1 MAEQDFSFTWAKQKR
16 NPKAGAEA
24 GKGFSGQG
32 CGALRKDVQ
41 GYSRKDKWAW
51 WKAGVMGR
59 KVEECK

>member
-32 CGALRKDVQ
+32 AVGPSGRMCKGI
-41 GYSRKDKWAW
+41 
-51 WKAGVMGR
+51 AGRTSGPGGR
-59 KVEECK
+59 LE